1 MILGF
6 FYFIFVLKDFE
17 ALSKYMKQFPE
28 NRFLDAMTNFHLL
41 LFLVTNE
48 TIPFDA
54 SLFLK

>member
-1 MILGF
+1 
-6 FYFIFVLKDFE
+6 
-17 ALSKYMKQFPE
+17 MKQFPE